1 MGQRIV
7 DNKPLS
13 NQLMTEQR
21 FAYPNRCM
29 QYAMLLE
36 RKHDI
41 GHANGIEVD
50 PAKRGFRAVADANRD
65 GGNAGAYQPEG

>member
-1 MGQRIV
+1 
-7 DNKPLS
+7 
-13 NQLMTEQR
+13 
-21 FAYPNRCM
+21 M